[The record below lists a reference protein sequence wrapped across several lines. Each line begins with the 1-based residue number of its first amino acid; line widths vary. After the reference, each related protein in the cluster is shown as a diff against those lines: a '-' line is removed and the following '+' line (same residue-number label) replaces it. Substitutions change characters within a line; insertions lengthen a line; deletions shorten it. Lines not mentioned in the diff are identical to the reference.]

1 MAIVAQGLSVAL
13 GGRAALDR
21 VDAQLEPGKVLGI
34 IGPNGAGKTTLLRVL
49 AGLLKPDAG
58 SVRYD
63 GASPRELGRRAL
75 ARRVA
80 FLGQGSTAV
89 WSLSVDAIVGLGR
102 LPHRQPFTGESEA
115 DRAAIARA
123 MAHCDVAAFTGRTI
137 GALSGGERRRV
148 LLARALAVEA
158 DYLLADEPLAGL
170 DPGHQL
176 ETLQLL
182 RSIAAAGTGVAVV
195 LHDLS
200 LAARFC
206 DRLLLIHQ
214 GRGIADG
221 APDTVLDDA
230 RLADIFGV
238 VALRGSHAGEPF
250 ILSWQTTT
258 RRGATDDRR

>member
-1 MAIVAQGLSVAL
+1 MAIVAQGLSVTL
-13 GGRAALDR
+13 GGRIALDR
-21 VDAQLEPGKVLGI
+21 VDARLEPGQVLGI

-63 GASPRELGRRAL
+63 GAGPRELGRRAL

-80 FLGQGSTAV
+80 FLAQDSTAV
-89 WSLSVDAIVGLGR
+89 WSLSVDAVVGLGR
-102 LPHRQPFTGESEA
+102 LPHRQAFSGENEA
-115 DRAAIARA
+115 DRAAIVRA
-123 MAHCDVAAFTGRTI
+123 MAHCDVASFTGRTI

-206 DRLLLIHQ
+206 DRLLLLHQ
-214 GRGIADG
+214 GRGVADG
-221 APDTVLDDA
+221 APDAVLDDTS
-230 RLADIFGV
+230 LAEVFGV
-238 VALRGSHAGEPF
+238 TALRGSHAGEPF
-250 ILSWQTTT
+250 LLSWQTTT
-258 RRGATDDRR
+258 RGPNDDRR